1 MTSAGPDHLRG
12 VNAHVHELTIT
23 EASRHLGVSTATIKR
38 RLAKGELKGRQVP
51 RPQGF
56 LWLIEVDQDQ
66 GNTPTATTA
75 DAALITTLRDQ
86 VAILVE
92 ELAGRR
98 REVQEL
104 HVLLQ
109 TAQTALNAAPAR
121 PWWRFW

>member
-1 MTSAGPDHLRG
+1 
-12 VNAHVHELTIT
+12 VHELTIT
-23 EASRHLGVSTATIKR
+23 EAARHLGLSTATIKR

-56 LWLIEVDQDQ
+56 LWLIEVEDQ
-66 GNTPTATTA
+66 GTTPTTTTA
-75 DAALITTLRDQ
+75 DTALITTLRDQ
-86 VAILVE
+86 VAVLVE

-109 TAQTALNAAPAR
+109 AAQTALNAAPAR
-121 PWWRFW
+121 PWWRIW